1 MTDTISARKFHE
13 RTKLPPDDGYDR
25 RTPANLPQDHKAYVD
40 LPRQPLSDRIRPPQV
55 PALAALSDGN
65 PNPESPATRTDIDRE
80 TLTQLCYHAAG
91 ITSVRE
97 GERTIR
103 FRAASCTGALYHID
117 LYPVVGEN
125 GPIPAGVYH
134 FDPLT
139 CSVDVLREGDFRGVL
154 ADASGRHERVGDAPV
169 TFVTTSTWW
178 RNAWKYSERTYRHAF
193 WDSGTVLAN
202 LLAVAHAQDL
212 PAEAVLGFADQR
224 VAALLGVDI
233 DDEAPLELVPV
244 GAGNP
249 APEAREMPN
258 LSPETEPLSPNPKQ
272 YPLITE
278 AYRGSVL
285 ADGAAARA
293 WREAAAAPRER
304 ATATHPTATQG
315 KSIPLDPVGDDRA
328 SKAPLP
334 VSIRRRR
341 SHREYAPTPLNFR
354 KFSTVLDRAVRS
366 QPLDATPGDDPLALL
381 DCYLIINAVEG
392 LESGSYQYHPGAG
405 ELEQLRSGQFR
416 EAATQLALSQ
426 EWAGD
431 AAVGVYFMADLDAV
445 VGRLGNRGYRA
456 AQLEAGLLGG
466 RLYLATY
473 AHRDLAGLGLT
484 FRDDAVT
491 EFFEPRAAGTTPMF
505 HYVFGRPA

>member
-1 MTDTISARKFHE
+1 MTDTTSAREFHE
-13 RTKLPPDDGYDR
+13 RTKLPPEDGHDR
-25 RTPANLPQDHKAYVD
+25 RDPANLPQDHKSYVD
-40 LPRQPLSDRIRPPQV
+40 LPTQPLSERIRPPQV
-55 PALAALSDGN
+55 PALAALSYGN
-65 PNPESPATRTDIDRE
+65 PDSEVPATRTEIDRE
-80 TLTQLCYHAAG
+80 TLTQLCYYAAG
-91 ITSVRE
+91 ITSVRD
-97 GERTIR
+97 GDRTIR

-117 LYPVVGEN
+117 LYPVVSED
-125 GPIPAGVYH
+125 GPVPAGVYH
-134 FDPLT
+134 FDPLS
-139 CSVDVLREGDFRGVL
+139 CSLDVLREGDFRGLL
-154 ADASGRHERVGDAPV
+154 AEATDQHERVADAPV

-202 LLAVAHAQDL
+202 LLTVAHALDL
-212 PAEAVLGFADQR
+212 PAQAVLGFADQR
-224 VAALLGVDI
+224 VADLLGVDI

-249 APEAREMPN
+249 APAARAVPE
-258 LSPETEPLSPNPKQ
+258 LSPETEPLSPNPKR
-272 YPLITE
+272 YPLIAE
-278 AYRGSVL
+278 AYRGSMFP
-285 ADGAAARA
+285 DGAAARE
-293 WREAAAAPRER
+293 WREAAAAPRAQATPTQSAAEAGER
-304 ATATHPTATQG
+304 
-315 KSIPLDPVGDDRA
+315 IPLDPVSDDRA

-354 KFSTVLDRAVRS
+354 KFSTVLDRAIRS
-366 QPLDATPGDDPLALL
+366 QPLDATPDDDPLALL
-381 DCYLIINAVEG
+381 DCYLIANAVEG
-392 LESGSYQYHPGAG
+392 LESGSYQYHPEDGK
-405 ELEQLRSGQFR
+405 LERLRSGNFR
-416 EAATQLALSQ
+416 EDATRLALSQ
-426 EWAGD
+426 DWAGD
-431 AAVGVYFMADLDAV
+431 AAVGVYFMADLDAITD
-445 VGRLGNRGYRA
+445 RLGNRGYRA